1 MIRSRHVLIS
11 DLQEALQALHQDHT
25 GAPTMAPNNETIA
38 RARFLQEAAQ
48 LLAVSSPTA
57 AAFIGRA
64 HHKFVE
70 DAEIEIPSKEADAYR
85 RSICNACGNIMIPGW
100 SCKVSNHLPGE
111 GPTRNDNKGSK
122 KLPQLDKSIRYTCL
136 MCHRETVQAL
146 RHKARRKDKKSAPVL
161 DAAPVPTSKTPAKG
175 VDNAPK
181 TLNASSK
188 QRQKARKGGLQ
199 AMLDKKKSQNSASGG
214 LDLMDFAM

>member
-1 MIRSRHVLIS
+1 
-11 DLQEALQALHQDHT
+11 
-25 GAPTMAPNNETIA
+25 MAPNNETIA

-111 GPTRNDNKGSK
+111 GPIRNDNKGSK

>member
-1 MIRSRHVLIS
+1 
-11 DLQEALQALHQDHT
+11 
-25 GAPTMAPNNETIA
+25 MASNNETIA

>member
-1 MIRSRHVLIS
+1 
-11 DLQEALQALHQDHT
+11 
-25 GAPTMAPNNETIA
+25 MAPNDELEA
-38 RARFLQEAAQ
+38 RARFLQEAAN
-48 LLAVSSPTA
+48 LLAVSSPKA

-64 HHKFVE
+64 HHKFIE

-85 RSICNACGNIMIPGW
+85 RSICNAF
-100 SCKVSNHLPGE
+100 
-111 GPTRNDNKGSK
+111 
-122 KLPQLDKSIRYTCL
+122 
-136 MCHRETVQAL
+136 QAL
-146 RHKARRKDKKSAPVL
+146 RHKARRKNQKSAPVL
-161 DAAPVPTSKTPAKG
+161 DAGPIPTSKNPAKE

-199 AMLDKKKSQNSASGG
+199 AMLDKKKSQHSASGG